1 MEVRAVG
8 NWARQMLCPGSW
20 KKTRRTEILDEAVA
34 VPFLSCEGI
43 RRGGGGWSEEELRV
57 QTRLGFSSRLRS
69 FGENTPAHRKVGESS
84 REGHHNPTGGSSP
97 SSHYLIAT
105 DWTRS
110 TRKETAKR
118 RVRVLSAKRSTR
130 RTPYLSASKTLSP
143 YSSFLWPLPDLR
155 LRGEHP
161 PFSATHHLSTPSDG
175 DDPRL
180 SSASGPPPDIVSRT
194 LSETVWR
201 A

>member
-1 MEVRAVG
+1 MEVRLVG
-8 NWARQMLCPGSW
+8 NWARRMLCPGSW
-20 KKTRRTEILDEAVA
+20 KKMRRTEILDEAVA

-118 RVRVLSAKRSTR
+118 RVRVLSARHAAR
-130 RTPYLSASKTLSP
+130 RTCLPQKHFHLT
-143 YSSFLWPLPDLR
+143 PLFY
-155 LRGEHP
+155 GH
-161 PFSATHHLSTPSDG
+161 
-175 DDPRL
+175 
-180 SSASGPPPDIVSRT
+180 SRT
-194 LSETVWR
+194 LDSEASILPSPPLITSLRPQTGMTHDCRLPRVLPPIS
-201 A
+201 